1 MCLLDRS
8 KCLTRAVSSL
18 TQRDKFNI
26 HLDQKKYVKL
36 VAAYTRHWHNIMIY
50 RGLKNVSSFIVDS
63 VVMCITLH

>member
-1 MCLLDRS
+1 MCLIDRS

-26 HLDQKKYVKL
+26 HLDQRKYVKL

-50 RGLKNVSSFIVDS
+50 YRLNK
-63 VVMCITLH
+63 MLLLYELLL